1 VGLPS
6 RRNDVFNWGDPD
18 PFWLNVT
25 NAALGLATL
34 VLVLAIGWSVA
45 AELVRKHR
53 HGHHH
58 THVAR

>member
-1 VGLPS
+1 ML
-6 RRNDVFNWGDPD
+6 NLGDPD

-34 VLVLAIGWSVA
+34 VLVLALGWSIA
-45 AELVRKHR
+45 AELVRKRR
-53 HGHHH
+53 HGDHH

>member
-1 VGLPS
+1 M
-6 RRNDVFNWGDPD
+6 FNWGDPD